1 MVHSM
6 KVGLLAP
13 SAVPA
18 TWGGAERAVDGLRDA
33 IDRCT
38 PHQAEV
44 VRLPVDETTLA
55 GIVGAYRDFARLDV
69 SRFDQ
74 VISVKYPAWMA
85 SHPLHTVLMFH
96 PLRGL
101 YDSYHLFG
109 LPLHPSPQTSQV
121 AELRDHMARRSERGG
136 LPEFFDRFAQAVVEL
151 GRDHPDL
158 AFPGPFS
165 REVVHWFDRIALAP
179 GEVNRHFALS
189 RTVANRAD
197 YFPASINP
205 RVVHLPSDLD
215 PAPPRTRPGRFLF
228 TASRLDGAKRVDLII
243 DAMAHVTTDVTLK
256 IAGTG
261 PLDRQ
266 LRARAAHDPRIEFC
280 GFVPDE
286 ALRTM
291 YADALAVPFVPDD
304 EDLGLIVLEA
314 FSQATPVVTCSDSGG
329 PTEFVHDGVTG
340 LVVAPNPAALGHALE
355 RLARDPGSA
364 AEMGRAAQVR
374 GARVTWGRAVEALL
388 PTPAV
393 PSSFAQLSEGPPR
406 RRPGAPVVRTPGRP
420 RVLVLATFTID
431 APRHGGELRARNLY
445 GGLAAHA
452 DVHLIGL
459 VGREY
464 LPSTSE
470 VAPGLHQT
478 VVPRTLAHDLAD
490 AEASVSARLPITD
503 ILAGINHELTPAF
516 GDAVARQGADADLV
530 ILAEPYLHPAL
541 VDADL
546 GLPFVY
552 DAYNVEAILKER
564 SLPDTEAKADLLTL
578 VQRIER
584 AAVTEAGAVVACS
597 ADDAAALAGLYGRSL
612 ASFVVIPNG
621 TTIRERVPTAE
632 QRAERGLRW
641 RERYRRDAGLGR
653 RIDHLAVF
661 FGSWHPPNLDAAE
674 MIIGLADQLPHVLF
688 LLCGRHGEYFATTH
702 TPANVVF
709 PGTVTNGA
717 KAALLDAADVALN
730 PMRSGSGTNLKLIEY
745 LTAGV
750 PVVSTPFGVRG
761 VEVVDGEHLVLAPP
775 ERFAEAIAAVVAD
788 PVAAHAR
795 AEAGRGVA
803 RAGYDWSSL
812 GDQLGGVVAD
822 LARPRARQ

>member
-1 MVHSM
+1 MRAV

-13 SAVPA
+13 AAVPA
-18 TWGGAERAVDGLRDA
+18 TWGGAERAVDGLRAA
-33 IDRCT
+33 IERLT
-38 PHQAEV
+38 SHEAEV
-44 VRLPVDETTLA
+44 VRLPVNETTLT
-55 GIVGAYRDFARLDV
+55 GIVGAYRDFSRLDV

-101 YDSYHLFG
+101 YDTYHLFG
-109 LPLHPSPQTSQV
+109 LPLHPSPQTPQV
-121 AELRDHMARRSERGG
+121 AALRDHMTRQSERSG

-151 GRDHPDL
+151 GSDHPDL

-197 YFPASINP
+197 YFPPGVRP
-205 RVVHLPSDLD
+205 RVVYLPGDLD
-215 PAPPRTRPGRFLF
+215 PAPPRTQAGRYLF
-228 TASRLDGAKRVDLII
+228 TASRLDGAKRLDLVI
-243 DAMAHVTTDVTLK
+243 DAMAHVATDVTLK

-266 LRARAAHDPRIEFC
+266 LRERAAHDPRIEFC
-280 GFVPDE
+280 GFVPDD

-304 EDLGLIVLEA
+304 EDLGLVVLEA
-314 FSQATPVVTCSDSGG
+314 FSQATPVVTCTDSGG

-340 LVVAPNPAALGHALE
+340 LVAAPNPSSLGQALD

-364 AEMGRAAQVR
+364 AEMGRAAQAR
-374 GARVTWGRAVEALL
+374 GARVTWARAVDALL
-388 PTPAV
+388 PPPAPELPIV
-393 PSSFAQLSEGPPR
+393 SAVAT
-406 RRPGAPVVRTPGRP
+406 APVRRSGSSAGRP
-420 RVLVLATFTID
+420 RTRPKVLVLATFTID

-445 GGLAAHA
+445 GALAEHA

-459 VGREY
+459 VGREF
-464 LPSTSE
+464 LPSTST
-470 VAPGLHQT
+470 VAPGLDQT
-478 VVPRTLAHDLAD
+478 VVPRTLAHSTAD
-490 AEASVSARLPITD
+490 DEASASAQLPVTD
-503 ILAGINHELTPAF
+503 ILSGINHALTPAF
-516 GDAVARQGADADLV
+516 AQAIAREGADADLV
-530 ILAEPYLHPAL
+530 VLAEPYLHPAL
-541 VDADL
+541 VDA
-546 GLPFVY
+546 GLDVPFIY
-552 DAYNVEAILKER
+552 DAYNVESILKER
-564 SLPDTEAKADLLTL
+564 SLPATDVKADFLHQ
-578 VQRIER
+578 VRQIER

-597 ADDAAALAGLYGRSL
+597 ADDAAALAGIYGRNL

-621 TTIRERVPTAE
+621 TTIRDRILSAE
-632 QRAERGLRW
+632 ERAERSRRW
-641 RERYRRDAGLGR
+641 RERYRRDAGVGR

-674 MIIGLADQLPHVLF
+674 MIIELADQLPHVMF
-688 LLCGRHGEYFATTH
+688 LLCGHHGEHFRATP
-702 TPANVVF
+702 TPPNVVF

-717 KAALLDAADVALN
+717 KTALLDAADVALN

-750 PVVSTPFGVRG
+750 PVVSTPFGARG
-761 VEVVDGEHLVLAPP
+761 VEVVDGEHLLLAPP
-775 ERFAEAIAAVVAD
+775 ERFADAIATVLAD
-788 PVAAHAR
+788 PEAARRR
-795 AEAGRGVA
+795 AEAGRDVA

-812 GDQLGGVVAD
+812 GDQLSALVAD
-822 LARPRARQ
+822 LARPLARQ